1 MIPNRAKRLIFLC
14 ISVHRCKMSWQ
25 IALFIYMW
33 FWIAYPYFIW
43 REIFF
48 PHLCPLSEGDRR
60 SKMDMWNSSEMYL
73 TWGILDQYWGRYV
86 DYGHIIIRVRDIKSA
101 IVSKTDFTN
110 DVHFLEITNN
120 FKSFP
125 PIIEKLSKIWHKYR
139 KSLTPPK
146 LTLVIFTEISKVH
159 SS

>member
-1 MIPNRAKRLIFLC
+1 MHQCASLQNVLTNCTLNLYVILNRVPL
-14 ISVHRCKMSWQ
+14 
-25 IALFIYMW
+25 
-33 FWIAYPYFIW
+33 W
-43 REIFF
+43 RELFC
-48 PHLCPLSEGDRR
+48 PHLCPLSEGDCR

-101 IVSKTDFTN
+101 IISKTDFTN

-125 PIIEKLSKIWHKYR
+125 PVIEKLSKIWHKYR